1 VNVSISINES
11 VKVRSTIFMSN
22 FNINMDYLGVRM
34 SIALII
40 KHSIMARIY
49 ADCVYIIASGV
60 LHTGLL
66 VIGEIC
72 LI

>member
-1 VNVSISINES
+1 
-11 VKVRSTIFMSN
+11 MSN